1 VDGQAETG
9 VAASPPC
16 LLIERKGKKKKIR
29 KSAEPFCYNQT
40 KMQDPDFDFKDLLP
54 QQHFDSDCD
63 MFCAI
68 VDACIRAMEE
78 GTLSV
83 TAQGS
88 KGRYYLWETYILTVD
103 QWARIC
109 ALLQRHR
116 LPPGLLWRDSVYNA
130 AYFTMAK
137 LDMCCHFVN
146 EIPTTIDTLCRIDYL
161 WRDLDAVDAW
171 IKREQTSQVT
181 TDVSRMYWVQ
191 AEVVHR
197 RQWLAEL
204 RVAWLRAVVR

>member
-1 VDGQAETG
+1 
-9 VAASPPC
+9 
-16 LLIERKGKKKKIR
+16 
-29 KSAEPFCYNQT
+29 
-40 KMQDPDFDFKDLLP
+40 MQDPDFDFKNLLP
-54 QQHFDSDCD
+54 DADCD

-68 VDACIRAMEE
+68 VDACIYAMEE

-83 TAQGS
+83 TAQGG

-116 LPPGLLWRDSVYNA
+116 LSPGLLWRGSLFSP
-130 AYFTMAK
+130 AYYTRVK

-146 EIPTTIDTLCRIDYL
+146 EIPTTIDTLGRIDYL
-161 WRDLDAVDAW
+161 WQDLDAVDAW
-171 IKREQTSQVT
+171 IKRQVT
-181 TDVSRMYWVQ
+181 TDISRMYWVQ
-191 AEVVHR
+191 AEVFHR

-204 RVAWLRAVVR
+204 RAAWLRALVAC